1 MTDPWCWYIYA
12 NMAPINILPVCYYIY
27 QHHGSYGIPANWRV
41 CYGKRMKI
49 WSCKNGSWIYLL
61 KMIHFPRRP
70 SGQMASTMRRGS
82 HCKRT
87 RVTRQS
93 PGIFCGS
100 TSFEAMLGPR
110 FLLIFSMNM
119 SSALILGYLGLTELP
134 ISWEFTSGKRGWSFV
149 MTACDGMISS
159 TKIKGSTK
167 QIIRKASENK
177 ELIQWATQLEIQQV
191 KLGVGFFERWKTSN
205 LVGMWNIQQVG
216 FVLSSWHVSHTYIIL
231 HYHHEKEDQ
240 LPISFF
246 GFGDQ
251 LNGSGLLICW
261 FVAGVSW
268 FVPIQESKSVVPW
281 YQWFNLIISND
292 T

>member
-12 NMAPINILPVCYYIY
+12 NMAPINILPLCYYIY

-100 TSFEAMLGPR
+100 TFFEAMLGPR

-177 ELIQWATQLEIQQV
+177 ELIQRATQLEISTGQAGCWFLRAVEDIESCWDV
-191 KLGVGFFERWKTSN
+191 KHPASRVCAIIMTCLTY
-205 LVGMWNIQQVG
+205 LHYPT
-216 FVLSSWHVSHTYIIL
+216 LSSWKRRSTANFIFWFWRPTERERIA
-231 HYHHEKEDQ
+231 D
-240 LPISFF
+240 
-246 GFGDQ
+246 
-251 LNGSGLLICW
+251 LLIRSRC
-261 FVAGVSW
+261 VLVCSNPRIQVSCSL
-268 FVPIQESKSVVPW
+268 ISVV
-281 YQWFNLIISND
+281 
-292 T
+292 